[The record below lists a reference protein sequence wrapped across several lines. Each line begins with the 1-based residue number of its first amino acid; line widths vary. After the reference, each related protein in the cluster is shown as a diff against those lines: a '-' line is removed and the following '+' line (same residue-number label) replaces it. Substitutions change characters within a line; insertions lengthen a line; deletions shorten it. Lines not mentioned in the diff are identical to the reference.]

1 LKKGVI
7 LFTAFLWACK
17 QKIVICLKKMQIEK
31 PSLSSEQKSLAQEF
45 SSMRS
50 PHQDK
55 GERAA
60 TDLDTL
66 NLPNNETREL
76 AQNQAQNLEINS
88 AVNKPIVKEQNYI
101 ENFINNKMVSQVFP
115 NIMNWLNI
123 GGNIFSFLSN
133 AFDVNDSI
141 KKVASKLASFA
152 TKSFMISTSVINI
165 VERSYAKNYFS
176 ALGFLNDILIAGS
189 VAQKDTYLARGTAS
203 GTYNMANSLADS
215 VGKKNFDSFEDHI
228 KSVFKA
234 YKQFFA
240 NLFSKNIVSNFKD
253 HKKSMW
259 AIFGGLGSNIGALA
273 WMFGAKP
280 ELPTLLRDIC
290 GVMMDVEQLNPGH
303 LKSGRKNFFWSGLT
317 LAIGTISDL
326 VMRFVSKEKQ
336 ALLIPMTYIF
346 DGLGRHLLRLD
357 RNERELEKLKQE
369 LFNSNP
375 ESLNTKPELAA
386 VVRADALEDSN
397 RNSSRDIARE
407 LVA

>member
-1 LKKGVI
+1 
-7 LFTAFLWACK
+7 
-17 QKIVICLKKMQIEK
+17 MQIEK
-31 PSLSSEQKSLAQEF
+31 PALSSEPMSLAHEI

-55 GERAA
+55 GGRVA
-60 TDLDTL
+60 TDIDTL
-66 NLPNNETREL
+66 NLPNNATREL
-76 AQNQAQNLEINS
+76 AQNQSQNLEINS

-123 GGNIFSFLSN
+123 GGNIFSFLTN

-234 YKQFFA
+234 YKQFFG

-290 GVMMDVEQLNPGH
+290 GVMMDAEQLNPGH
-303 LKSGRKNFFWSGLT
+303 LKSGRRNFFWSGLT

-357 RNERELEKLKQE
+357 RNERELVKLKQE
-369 LFNSNP
+369 LFNANQEP
-375 ESLNTKPELAA
+375 LKTKPELEP
-386 VVRADALEDSN
+386 VVRVDAVDDSSYN
-397 RNSSRDIARE
+397 NSRDIARE

>member
-1 LKKGVI
+1 
-7 LFTAFLWACK
+7 
-17 QKIVICLKKMQIEK
+17 MQIEK

-123 GGNIFSFLSN
+123 GGNIFSFLTN

-234 YKQFFA
+234 YKQFFT

-375 ESLNTKPELAA
+375 EALNTKSELAA
-386 VVRADALEDSN
+386 VLRADALEDSN